1 MHNLL
6 LFILLIFIQQNS
18 ATDYKIEYGNGEE
31 PEYVSTPQPQ
41 KPAEFI
47 EGIDPQQEIHKII
60 EKMHGSLCSF
70 PEETLKA
77 SPTLALYCI
86 VLALLWLFLVLTLG
100 FGYIRQ
106 IIQTITNG
114 FRNNRPNT
122 VVDEEQEIGVPG
134 LLSLRPAALNNQIPQ
149 RNDNQ

>member
-1 MHNLL
+1 MHN

-31 PEYVSTPQPQ
+31 TEYVSTPQPQ
-41 KPAEFI
+41 IPPEFI
-47 EGIDPQQEIHKII
+47 EGIDPQHEIQKII

-86 VLALLWLFLVLTLG
+86 ILALLWFFLVISLC

-114 FRNNRPNT
+114 FRNNRSNT
-122 VVDEEQEIGVPG
+122 VVDEEREIGVSRV
-134 LLSLRPAALNNQIPQ
+134 LSLRPAALNNQVPQ
-149 RNDNQ
+149 RPDNQ

>member
-6 LFILLIFIQQNS
+6 FFLLIFIQKNS

-31 PEYVSTPQPQ
+31 PEYVSTPIPQ

-47 EGIDPQQEIHKII
+47 EGMNPQQEIHKII

-114 FRNNRPNT
+114 FRNNRANT
-122 VVDEEQEIGVPG
+122 VVDEEREIGVPG